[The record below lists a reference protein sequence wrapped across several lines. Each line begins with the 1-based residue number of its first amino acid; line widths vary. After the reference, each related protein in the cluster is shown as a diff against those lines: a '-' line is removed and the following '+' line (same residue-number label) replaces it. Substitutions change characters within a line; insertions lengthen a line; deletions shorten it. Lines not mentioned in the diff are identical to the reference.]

1 MAYPL
6 DGGAPYAVEVDPKLY
21 PFQLPLMDRLS
32 EDSGYSLPVQALCEA
47 LGADYAWN
55 QETQTA
61 VCTYRGTNRLSHCG
75 QHRRPGEW
83 AGGNAGGCPG
93 PPGRGPGLWFPGLWD
108 AWGLDS
114 FCPFNEDRTE
124 RVCWVILP

>member
-32 EDSGYSLPVQALCEA
+32 EDSGYSLSVQALCEA
-47 LGADYAWN
+47 LGAGYSWN

-61 VCTYRGTNRLSHCG
+61 VCTYRGTTVSLTVGSTAALVNG
-75 QHRRPGEW
+75 QEVTLEDAPALQ
-83 AGGNAGGCPG
+83 AGVLASGFQVFG
-93 PPGRGPGLWFPGLWD
+93 D